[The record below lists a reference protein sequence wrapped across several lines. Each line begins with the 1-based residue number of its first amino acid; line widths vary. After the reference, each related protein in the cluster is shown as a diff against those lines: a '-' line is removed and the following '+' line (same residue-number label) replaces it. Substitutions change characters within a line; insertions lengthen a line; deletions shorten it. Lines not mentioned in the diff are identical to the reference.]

1 MTFTGDAWNNND
13 GSARTLTING
23 AGRTLIS
30 GNITASGTTK
40 NLVKDS
46 AGLLTLDGTGG
57 TLTGTVTTQGNG
69 GLAIRDFRA
78 INNGNSAVVNLGA
91 STNQGGSLIIGTS
104 SAPGGAANLTTTKV
118 LNLGGTAAS
127 TTAGLYA
134 NQTGANRWCSIVPR
148 SQSPR
153 QLQISPRH

>member
-1 MTFTGDAWNNND
+1 M
-13 GSARTLTING
+13 NG

-40 NLVKDS
+40 SLVKDS

-104 SAPGGAANLTTTKV
+104 LLRGG
-118 LNLGGTAAS
+118 
-127 TTAGLYA
+127 
-134 NQTGANRWCSIVPR
+134 C
-148 SQSPR
+148 
-153 QLQISPRH
+153 